1 MKMNNSRKS
10 VCVLLSALM
19 AAVLA
24 GCSPIGT
31 STTGAAESS
40 GASTTEEAATAAST
54 SSGPVSNG
62 MTVGISLPTEHESQ
76 WSEAGEDMKAQLEQ
90 LGYEVDLEYAGNRL
104 GTQSEQIEAMAEA
117 GEDLLIVAATDS
129 TALND
134 ALSEADA
141 AGIPVI
147 AYERMLRDTD
157 AVDAYIT
164 FDDEETGRAQARFV
178 LQSLGLENEDGSPA
192 ADGTG
197 TAAASGTSEVSVA
210 VASETASFETAESS
224 GTGTSEA
231 LPEAAEAALPGADK
245 VSETGKTSAASPEM
259 ASDSGSTSAA
269 AYSGETFT
277 VEIFSGDGEDETAE
291 AILDGMISE
300 LQPYVDAGAVTF
312 GSGRSTLAETCISG
326 WSRDNAAQWMSELLN
341 GTYDENNPPDAILCA
356 NDEIAAGVIQ
366 ALTSDGRINPSDV
379 IITGASA
386 DGTVSSN
393 LVNGTQAMTCERS
406 EDSARQAAVD
416 IADAILRG
424 GTSGD
429 GDALEGYGETGF
441 YYTYDPTSY
450 ENGAKAV
457 PAYIIWPSVLTT
469 QEVQSDPSLYSI
481 TDYSGESASEQDTA
495 GAASEAD
502 GPDNGPDDTGP
513 DDAEGEPQGD

>member
-1 MKMNNSRKS
+1 MKIKRRKI
-10 VCVLLSALM
+10 VCFLSGAM
-19 AAVLA
+19 IAAVLA

-31 STTGAAESS
+31 STTGAAEGS
-40 GASTTEEAATAAST
+40 GASTTEEASAAAST
-54 SSGPVSNG
+54 SSEPVSNG

-76 WSEAGEDMKAQLEQ
+76 WSETGEDMKAQLEQ
-90 LGYEVDLEYAGNRL
+90 FGYEVDLAYAGNRL
-104 GTQSEQIEAMAEA
+104 GTQREQIKAMAEA

-134 ALSEADA
+134 ALSEAGA

-178 LQSLGLENEDGSPA
+178 LQGLGLENEDGSPA
-192 ADGTG
+192 VDGIG
-197 TAAASGTSEVSVA
+197 TEA
-210 VASETASFETAESS
+210 SS
-224 GTGTSEA
+224 GADEATGN
-231 LPEAAEAALPGADK
+231 G
-245 VSETGKTSAASPEM
+245 ETLAASPEM
-259 ASDSGSTSAA
+259 TSDTGSPSAV

-277 VEIFSGDGEDETAE
+277 VEIFSGDGEDETAQ
-291 AILDGMISE
+291 AILDGMIRE
-300 LQPYVDAGAVTF
+300 LQPYVDAGAVAF

-366 ALTSDGRINPSDV
+366 ALSSDGRINPSGV
-379 IITGASA
+379 IITGAST
-386 DGTVSSN
+386 DGTVSSD

-416 IADAILRG
+416 IADAILRD
-424 GTSGD
+424 GTSGE
-429 GDALEGYGETGF
+429 GDALEGSEDTSL
-441 YYTYDPTSY
+441 YYTYDPVSY
-450 ENGAKAV
+450 ENGAKSV

-469 QEVQSDPSLYSI
+469 QEVQSEPSLYTI
-481 TDYSGESASEQDTA
+481 TDYSGESASAQDTA
-495 GAASEAD
+495 GAASTVDAPD
-502 GPDNGPDDTGP
+502 GGSDDDPDETGP
-513 DDAEGEPQGD
+513 DEAEEEPQGE